1 MRSIFQT
8 FILAGIMLF
17 CLVIVWFA
25 PSKVFAQPPAQIIVG
40 DFSASE
46 EGNQPPDE
54 WEVLLFDK
62 IPEHTRYE
70 SVKDEGNVVIRAQ
83 SQSSASGLVRRIEI
97 DPRQYPIIEWRWKV
111 DGILKNGD
119 ARTKA
124 GDDYAARIYLTF
136 RYDPSLLSFGERVKY
151 KTVKLLRG
159 EYPPSAVLNYIWA
172 NKVPIN
178 TFIPSPYTRRSMM
191 VAVQSGEGQARQW
204 IREERN
210 ILLDFREAFKT
221 EPPTI
226 TGVAIMTDS
235 DNTGESA
242 TAWYGDIV
250 FRKK

>member
-8 FILAGIMLF
+8 ITLAGIMLF
-17 CLVIVWFA
+17 SLAIVWLA
-25 PSKVFAQPPAQIIVG
+25 PSKVFAQPPAQIKAG
-40 DFSASE
+40 DFSASDK
-46 EGNQPPDE
+46 GDQPPDE
-54 WEVLLFDK
+54 WEVLFFDK
-62 IPEHTRYE
+62 IPEHTRYDR
-70 SVKDEGNVVIRAQ
+70 VKDEGNVVIRAQ

-97 DPRQYPIIEWRWKV
+97 DPSQYPIIEWRWKV
-111 DGILKNGD
+111 DGILKKGD
-119 ARTKA
+119 ARHKA

-136 RYDPSLLSFGERVKY
+136 SYDPSLLSFGERVKY
-151 KTVKLLRG
+151 KAVKLLRG

-178 TFIPSPYTRRSMM
+178 TLIPSPYTKRSMM
-191 VAVQSGEGQARQW
+191 VAVQSGERQARQW

-210 ILLDFREAFKT
+210 ILLDFREAFNA
-221 EPPTI
+221 EPPMI

-250 FRKK
+250 FRRE